1 MHCSKNIFLK
11 ASWLTLKKSAD
22 RAALDIISYGFICII
37 ALITLAPF
45 VILLINSFVSEHYI
59 LNNGFSL
66 IPKEFSVEA
75 YKLIFNYPQKIL
87 RAYGV
92 TIFITVVGT
101 VISLFLSTM
110 AAYVMFRKEVKYR
123 NALAFFIFF
132 TTLFNGGLAPYHIIV
147 SNTLHLQDSILVLLL
162 VPMFSAMNILI
173 LRNFIKG
180 SIPDSLVESA
190 KIDGAGDFRIYV
202 QMVLPLSK
210 AALASIGLFTALN
223 YWNDWWTAMMFMQ
236 NDKLFPLQY
245 VLYQILSSTNI
256 AANMVNY
263 VARLDMPKETLK
275 LAMTVVSAGPIVFLY
290 PFVQKY
296 FVKGVT
302 IGSVKG

>member
-1 MHCSKNIFLK
+1 M
-11 ASWLTLKKSAD
+11 KKSAD
-22 RAALDIISYGFICII
+22 YIALNIISYLVVGFF
-37 ALITLAPF
+37 ALFTVAPF
-45 VILLINSFVSEHYI
+45 IILIMNSFTTEHYI
-59 LNNGFSL
+59 INYGFSL
-66 IPKEFSVEA
+66 FPTEFSTSA
-75 YKLIFNYPQKIL
+75 YKFIFEYPEQII

-101 VISLFLSTM
+101 AISLFLSSM
-110 AAYVMFRKEVKYR
+110 AAYVMFRKEIKYR

-132 TTLFNGGLAPYHIIV
+132 TTLFNGGLAPYYIIV
-147 SNTLHLQDSILVLLL
+147 SNTLHLQDNILVMLL

-190 KIDGAGDFRIYV
+190 KIDGAGDFRIFI
-202 QMVLPLSK
+202 QIVLPLSK
-210 AALASIGLFTALN
+210 AALASIGLFTALG
-223 YWNDWWTAMMFMQ
+223 YWNDWWTPMMFMQ
-236 NDKLFPLQY
+236 NNKLFPMQY
-245 VLYQILSSTNI
+245 VLYQILSS
-256 AANMVNY
+256 ANMSSTMANVTRY
-263 VARLDMPKETLK
+263 EVPKETLK

-302 IGSVKG
+302 IGAVKG